1 MIIKRKIAETL
12 RNAELHFP
20 HVGTSVLFDER
31 DGTSAATPRRGS
43 PLCGRRGFLTGML
56 ASGALVAAADLP
68 APATEPACLPFP
80 CKTPRSYLSLG
91 YQRIHIG
98 LPQPFSVLHISDT
111 HLALTAEADP
121 PDKAA
126 FATKRNEGFG
136 GNQARALAHSLA
148 WAKDNADYVIHTGDL
163 IDFQTVGNLDF
174 VRKCFG
180 AERGR
185 LAASMGNHEYQRRQ
199 DGEKPKPTPEY
210 NALSEKTLADAFPF
224 DINLQSTVVHGV
236 NFVTLSQVYG
246 LISEEQVERFRA
258 ERAKDLPIILCMHV
272 PFTTEHIRRAMSKF
286 WGRSKKFR
294 QSDAPKP
301 HGDALRQESDPV
313 TRAFVAD
320 LRKDPLL
327 KGILA
332 GHLHFDV
339 QDRFSPTAMEYVVG
353 GNFLYRGQEI
363 LFT

>member
-1 MIIKRKIAETL
+1 MITGNRL
-12 RNAELHFP
+12 NAKQ
-20 HVGTSVLFDER
+20 GINQMD
-31 DGTSAATPRRGS
+31 RRE
-43 PLCGRRGFLTGML
+43 FITGML

-68 APATEPACLPFP
+68 IPAAEPSCLPFP
-80 CKTPRSYLSLG
+80 CKTPRSYISLG
-91 YQRIHIG
+91 YHHIHIG

-121 PDKAA
+121 PDKVA
-126 FATKRNEGFG
+126 FAKRRNEGFG
-136 GNQARALAHSLA
+136 GNQARALANSLA

-180 AERGR
+180 AEKGT
-185 LAASMGNHEYQRRQ
+185 LAAAMGNHEYQRRQ
-199 DGEKPKPTPEY
+199 DGEKPKPTFDY
-210 NALSEKTLADAFPF
+210 NALSEKTLAEAFPF

-236 NFVTLSQVYG
+236 NFVTMSQVYG
-246 LISEEQVERFRA
+246 LVSEAQVERFRA
-258 ERAKDLPIILCMHV
+258 ERAKGLPIVLCMHV
-272 PFTTEHIRRAMSKF
+272 PFTTEHIRRAVSKF

-294 QSDAPKP
+294 SAAAPKL
-301 HGDALRQESDPV
+301 HGDALRQETDPV

-320 LRKDPLL
+320 LRKEPLL

-339 QDRFSPTAMEYVVG
+339 QDRFSPTAIEYVVG
-353 GNFLYRGQEI
+353 GNFLYHGQEI